1 MHIVFFGSLVLLIIV
16 GVPVFVVLLLP
27 VMVILETTTTT
38 PPILVIQRL
47 FSGIDKF
54 PLMAIPF
61 FIFAGNIMAQG
72 GISKRLIRLG
82 NALVRPMLGG
92 LGITTVISSMFFSA
106 ISGSSP
112 ATVIAV
118 GKIMLPAMEKEGYK
132 RWFSIGLLMSSGSMG
147 IIIPPSIFMIVYG
160 AVTGVSIGALFLAGV
175 GAGIVYG
182 IAFIGVCVA
191 YARISG
197 MAREAKWDIPEL
209 INAARAC
216 FWGLLTPFIILGGI
230 YGGIFTPTEA
240 AAVAVVYAIVVSALI
255 YREMNLSDIFTSA
268 VDSAITTAQVMIIV
282 AAASAFAWYLTTSG
296 MANGLTGL
304 LAGIGSNPIYV
315 LLAINGI
322 ILIAGM
328 VLDPNSIIIILV
340 PFIAPVAVA
349 AGIDPIHLGIVLAVN
364 AAIGMFTPPFGLNL
378 FVSSA
383 LGVTFNEAV
392 KGALP
397 FIIVGLIALAVITYV
412 PITSLW
418 LPAQF
423 YPNIST
429 TFAE

>member
-1 MHIVFFGSLVLLIIV
+1 MHAAFFGSLVALLLV

-27 VMVILETTTTT
+27 VMVVLETTTATS
-38 PPILVIQRL
+38 PALVIQRL

-72 GISKRLIRLG
+72 GISKRLIRLA
-82 NALVRPMLGG
+82 NALVRPLHGG
-92 LGITTVISSMFFSA
+92 LGITTVTSSMFFSA

-175 GAGIVYG
+175 GAGLVYG
-182 IAFIGVCVA
+182 VAFIGVCVV
-191 YARISG
+191 YARVTG
-197 MAREAKWDIPEL
+197 MVRDSRWDMTEIL
-209 INAARAC
+209 YAARGC
-216 FWGLLTPFIILGGI
+216 FWGLATPFIILGGI

-240 AAVAVVYAIVVSALI
+240 AAVAVVYAILVSAVI
-255 YREMNLSDIFTSA
+255 YREMSLFDIFESA
-268 VDSAITTAQVMIIV
+268 IESAITTSQVMIII

-296 MANGLTGL
+296 MADGLTGL
-304 LAGIGSNPIYV
+304 LAGIGNDPTYV
-315 LLAINGI
+315 LLAINCI
-322 ILIAGM
+322 ILLAGM

-340 PFIAPVAVA
+340 PFIVPVAMA

-378 FVSSA
+378 FVSGA
-383 LGVTFNEAV
+383 LGVSFNEAI

-397 FIIVGLIALAVITYV
+397 FIFVGLIALAVITYF
-412 PITSLW
+412 PLASLW

-429 TFAE
+429 TF

>member
-1 MHIVFFGSLVLLIIV
+1 MHTVLFGSLIVLLV
-16 GVPVFVVLLLP
+16 LSVPVFVVLLLP
-27 VMVILETTTTT
+27 VMVVLETTTAT
-38 PPILVIQRL
+38 PPMLVIQRL

-72 GISKRLIRLG
+72 GISQRLIRLA

-92 LGITTVISSMFFSA
+92 LGITTVTSSMFFSA

-132 RWFSIGLLMSSGSMG
+132 RSFSIGLLMSAGSMG

-175 GAGIVYG
+175 GAGIVYA
-182 IAFIGVCVA
+182 IAFIAVCVG
-191 YARISG
+191 YARWTG
-197 MAREAKWDIPEL
+197 MVRETRWDLAEIAS
-209 INAARAC
+209 AARAS
-216 FWGLLTPFIILGGI
+216 FWGLATPFIILGGI
-230 YGGIFTPTEA
+230 YGGVFTPTEA
-240 AAVAVVYAIVVSALI
+240 AAVAVAYALVVSAVI
-255 YREMNLSDIFTSA
+255 YREMNLSDVLESA
-268 VDSAITTAQVMIIV
+268 VESAVTTAQVMIIV

-296 MANGLTGL
+296 MAGGLTGL
-304 LAGIGSNPIYV
+304 LAGIGSNPVYV
-315 LLAINGI
+315 LLVINCI
-322 ILIAGM
+322 ILMAGM

-378 FVSSA
+378 FVSAA
-383 LGVTFNEAV
+383 LGVTFNDAIR
-392 KGALP
+392 GALP
-397 FIIVGLIALAVITYV
+397 FIIVGLIALLIITYV
-412 PITSLW
+412 PVTSLW

-429 TFAE
+429 TF